1 MPLAWRDGGIRAYQN
16 HHSQVP
22 VAIASRESITANCHL
37 TVEFLSFCR
46 RNWLPLINRKQQQP
60 NNSKAPLVKK
70 PSEKNIRVSVESVLR
85 ACERLFITFD
95 VSPSA
100 DTAEARRGA
109 GRAAS
114 AARWQPRHRGAVVTI
129 PHQHCASAGRRRG
142 LWAGWGGRAGAAAAH
157 EAHPG
162 AAPDCQRTARIYQ
175 GRQGELGQFGEFL
188 SRSGISKDFPRGVKQ
203 GGSFVREIFQVV
215 IRARYTPWNIW
226 RTKLLKARIDKY

>member
-95 VSPSA
+95 VSPL
-100 DTAEARRGA
+100 RRHRRSTPRSWPSSISSQVA
-109 GRAAS
+109 APPPWCRRHNSPPALRISRAA
-114 AARWQPRHRGAVVTI
+114 
-129 PHQHCASAGRRRG
+129 
-142 LWAGWGGRAGAAAAH
+142 
-157 EAHPG
+157 PG
-162 AAPDCQRTARIYQ
+162 T
-175 GRQGELGQFGEFL
+175 L
-188 SRSGISKDFPRGVKQ
+188 SRMRRPGWSCRRPWSPSRSRTWLPTDRPHLPRTP
-203 GGSFVREIFQVV
+203 R
-215 IRARYTPWNIW
+215 RARPIW
-226 RTKLLKARIDKY
+226 WVSKPVGDL